1 MSDHYGNI
9 DDYGKVLKKNQ
20 FIFRP
25 HYSSL
30 YTWLHEFHNR
40 FIMHV
45 PEDIILANYKYYLPP
60 WMINMCFFEQLFYQ
74 CIDKKRNKH
83 HDRHKFDN
91 LVFLHQYF
99 SSRGIH
105 YRLFSI

>member
-1 MSDHYGNI
+1 MSHHYGNI
-9 DDYGKVLKKNQ
+9 DDYVMVLKKNQ

-45 PEDIILANYKYYLPP
+45 PEHIILANYKYYLPP
-60 WMINMCFFEQLFYQ
+60 WMINMYFFEQFFNH
-74 CIDKKRNKH
+74 CIDKKDIKIVQ
-83 HDRHKFDN
+83 RHQLNN
-91 LVFLHQYF
+91 LVFLVDRYF
-99 SSRGIH
+99 
-105 YRLFSI
+105 